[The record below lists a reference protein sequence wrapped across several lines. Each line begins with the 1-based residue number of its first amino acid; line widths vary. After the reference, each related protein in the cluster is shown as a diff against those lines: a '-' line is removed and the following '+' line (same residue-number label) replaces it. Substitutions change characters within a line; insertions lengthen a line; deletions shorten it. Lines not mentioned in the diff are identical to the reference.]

1 MSFPQQRSLRTGLT
15 KTASND
21 RMGLKDGLKPISA
34 PLRCSAGEAQLL
46 LAKKLHLSQM
56 FCSQETWTHIQDSY
70 CSYKICLRYHCSAME
85 RWLCRFLWNTS
96 MVFPSFAWILANF
109 CLTEFGKMWFYIGIS
124 ELGSNS
130 SSTINEIMTKKN
142 VIIVCRYMAMHKLQD
157 LGALPSFSV
166 QLSVSLTS

>member
-1 MSFPQQRSLRTGLT
+1 MPHVLENRTRHTRLMQQEIVRLDQEKTHQQKGQQKGQCSTGIWFLGQAVSFPQQRSLRTGLT

-85 RWLCRFLWNTS
+85 R
-96 MVFPSFAWILANF
+96 
-109 CLTEFGKMWFYIGIS
+109 
-124 ELGSNS
+124 
-130 SSTINEIMTKKN
+130 
-142 VIIVCRYMAMHKLQD
+142 
-157 LGALPSFSV
+157 
-166 QLSVSLTS
+166 